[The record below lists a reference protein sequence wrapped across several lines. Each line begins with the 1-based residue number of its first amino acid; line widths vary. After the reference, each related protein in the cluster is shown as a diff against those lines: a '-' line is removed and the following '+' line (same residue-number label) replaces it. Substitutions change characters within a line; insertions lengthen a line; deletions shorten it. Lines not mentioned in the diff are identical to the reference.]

1 MSQPVNRY
9 KADLRDFKFLL
20 FEQFRMQDL
29 LGKPPFEDWDQ
40 EAVEMVLGEV
50 YKWSCEVLGP
60 LNPVADAQGC
70 RVEDGKVKTPKGFK
84 EAWKS
89 FHEAGWGSMAVSSE
103 YGGQDGPFTLHTVA
117 EEMLSGANTAFNMY
131 PGLTLG
137 VGEVIGECGTPEQ
150 KKAFCAKLCAGT
162 FAGTMCLTE
171 PHAGSDVGASTTRA
185 TPIGDGKYKIEGTKI
200 FISAGDH
207 DMAENIIHLVL
218 ARTPDA
224 PHGTRGLSLFIVPR
238 DRLDG
243 SGGNDVSVGGI
254 EHKMGINGS
263 ATCVLNF
270 GENGACIGEIVGAE
284 EQQGI
289 RQMFHLMNL
298 ARIGVGIQGLAVA
311 SSAYLNALEYAKE
324 RRQGTDVTAR
334 KDPDAD
340 KVPIIKHGD
349 VRRMLL
355 DMKAR
360 VEGIRALTFKLTMH
374 TDRARAI
381 GDSDPTAAAYHQG
394 QVDLL
399 VPLLKAY
406 GSDQAF
412 QICATAMQ
420 VFGGAGYLKDHP
432 IEQYCRDAKIFSIYE
447 GTNHIQALDLVGRK
461 LGQKGGANYQAF
473 AKDVGGFIAANR
485 EHPEL
490 KDSIAVLSS
499 ALEALTGTAMRFW
512 GWLKSGKM
520 DLVPLVANRFLE
532 MMAEGTVG
540 WLLLEG
546 AVLADKAAAELAAGH
561 PDKAFYAGRKYAA
574 IYYALNV
581 LPGVAHK
588 AALIAKEDRS
598 VMEIPEEA
606 FATL

>member
-20 FEQFRMQDL
+20 FEQFRMQEL
-29 LGKPPFEDWDQ
+29 LGKAPFEDWDQ
-40 EAVEMVLGEV
+40 EAVEMVLEQV
-50 YKWSCEVLGP
+50 YKWSCDVLGP
-60 LNPVADAQGC
+60 LNAVSDAQGC
-70 RVEDGKVKTPKGFK
+70 RVEDGKLKTPAGFK
-84 EAWKS
+84 EAWKA
-89 FHEAGWGSMAVSSE
+89 FYEAGWGTLAMPGE
-103 YGGQDGPFTLHTVA
+103 HGGQDGPFTLHTVA
-117 EEMLSGANTAFNMY
+117 EELLSGANTAFNMY
-131 PGLTLG
+131 PALTLG
-137 VGEVIGECGTPEQ
+137 VSEVIDQYGTPAQ
-150 KKAFCAKLCAGT
+150 KKTFIAKMCDGT
-162 FAGTMCLTE
+162 YGGTMCLTE
-171 PHAGSDVGASTTRA
+171 PHAGSDVGANTTRA

-200 FISAGDH
+200 FISGGDQ
-207 DMAENIIHLVL
+207 DMAKNIIHLVL

-224 PHGTRGLSLFIVPR
+224 APGTRGLSLFIVPR

-243 SGGNDVSVGGI
+243 SGSNDVSLGGI

-270 GENGACIGEIVGAE
+270 GENGDCIGELVGTE

-311 SSAYLNALEYAKE
+311 SSAYLNALDYAKE
-324 RRQGTDVTAR
+324 RKQGTDINAR
-334 KDPDAD
+334 KDPNAP
-340 KVPIIKHGD
+340 KVPIIVHAD

-360 VEGIRALTFKLTMH
+360 VEGIRALAIKLTMH
-374 TDRARAI
+374 TDRVRVI
-381 GDSDPTAAAYHQG
+381 SDSDPTAAAYHQG

-412 QICATAMQ
+412 QVCATAIQ

-432 IEQYCRDAKIFSIYE
+432 VEQYCRDAKIFSIYE

-473 AKDVGGFIAANR
+473 AKDVGSFIAANR

-490 KDSIAVLSS
+490 GGSIVILGK

-512 GWLKSGKM
+512 GWLKGGKM
-520 DLVPLVANRFLE
+520 DLVPLVANTFLE
-532 MMAEGTVG
+532 MMSETAVG

-546 AVLADKAAAELAAGH
+546 AVIADKAAAELKEDH
-561 PDKAFYAGRKYAA
+561 PDRPFYAGRKHAA
-574 IYYALNV
+574 IYFAQTV
-581 LPGVAHK
+581 LPAVAYKAGVIGAENRS
-588 AALIAKEDRS
+588 ALD
-598 VMEIPEEA
+598 IPEDA
-606 FATL
+606 FATI